1 ALEKL
6 ELVFLP
12 REAERPLLLHFDP
25 ALDPIMELSFSG
37 EGQRYQGEQG
47 MRRLRRIAK
56 LQIKRLLEPIK
67 GVAAVRVRGGLEE
80 EYHVLLS
87 NEALQRSGL
96 SIQTVIDRLRQ
107 ENINVA
113 GGTLKEG
120 RAEYMVRTLNEYEN
134 LDEITETVVA
144 RIGDRSVRVKDL
156 GRVIRT
162 QKDREIMTRTDG
174 LESVQIDIY
183 KEADANMVS
192 VAKAITLAV
201 GTITKEPKDGEKKPT
216 AGPQGMGRRGD
227 GLAQRLYKEE
237 SAKLEI

>member
-1 ALEKL
+1 MPPPNPRLTHFTTNRPVAVLMVFLSAVVFGFFSFKRLPVNLMPELNYPTLTVRTEYPGAAPEEIENEISRPIEEALGVIGGLNKISSISRAGISDVVLEFVWGTDMDKAAQEALEKL

-37 EGQRYQGEQG
+37 EGPRYQGEQG
-47 MRRLRRIAK
+47 LRRLRRIAE

-107 ENINVA
+107 
-113 GGTLKEG
+113 
-120 RAEYMVRTLNEYEN
+120 
-134 LDEITETVVA
+134 
-144 RIGDRSVRVKDL
+144 
-156 GRVIRT
+156 
-162 QKDREIMTRTDG
+162 
-174 LESVQIDIY
+174 
-183 KEADANMVS
+183 
-192 VAKAITLAV
+192 
-201 GTITKEPKDGEKKPT
+201 
-216 AGPQGMGRRGD
+216 
-227 GLAQRLYKEE
+227 
-237 SAKLEI
+237 